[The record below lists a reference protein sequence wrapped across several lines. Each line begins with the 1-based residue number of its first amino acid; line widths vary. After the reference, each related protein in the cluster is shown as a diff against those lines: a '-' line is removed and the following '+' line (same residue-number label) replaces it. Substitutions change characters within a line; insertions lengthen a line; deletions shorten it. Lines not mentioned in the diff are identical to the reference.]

1 MINIIFTQRMKVS
14 VATGAVLGVICIMGA
29 WIRSGLEQEAL
40 YLFAFWY
47 NRLLM
52 GVVIGFA
59 DGMYDLQKIIGRG
72 ALIGLLVSFAF
83 YSSTGFLDPLGFIAG
98 IIYGVVIEYIGFKYG
113 SVPN

>member
-29 WIRSGLEQEAL
+29 WIRSGLEQDAL

-59 DGMYDLQKIIGRG
+59 GVIHGLPKIIGRG
-72 ALIGLLVSFAF
+72 VLLGLLVSFAF

-98 IIYGVVIEYIGFKYG
+98 IFYGVVIEYIGFKYT
-113 SVPN
+113 SA